1 MIDLLNQ
8 SERFRNTVAKLD
20 TLGGNPNQVVINESG
35 LYSSIR
41 GEHFVH
47 HSNKIGASL
56 KRNTPRLAPISASVK
71 PYLNASIPAFEDL
84 FSGSIK
90 LTELGHNINNQC

>member
-1 MIDLLNQ
+1 MRHFASLEPDTTHHRITRNINRFKDGVDVIDLLNQ
-8 SERFRNTVAKLD
+8 SERFRNTVAIHD
-20 TLGGNPNQVVINESG
+20 GITRGNPNQVVINESG

-56 KRNTPRLAPISASVK
+56 KRNTP
-71 PYLNASIPAFEDL
+71 
-84 FSGSIK
+84 
-90 LTELGHNINNQC
+90 